1 MKDIQKLKYTDDN
14 IEEYRDLLLEASD
27 NTKYY
32 MSLLS
37 DSLMVTS
44 SITPSIASV
53 IESVVK
59 RLNLQE
65 VSIEAY
71 IYSDSEMNARCFF
84 IHNKIIIILTSEL
97 VNKMTKAELSFVIGH
112 EIGHYIFG
120 HLKYSVP
127 NEVNS
132 KLLEM
137 KMNKLAQAHEI
148 SADRLGLICS
158 GSVES
163 SVKAIVKIVSG
174 LDDTFISSSL
184 HVYLH
189 QVQSLNFDILSHGN
203 YSHPIFPIRARA
215 LVLFSMSDIYYW
227 WKGTDKVAPLTKE
240 KLDSK
245 IRKDLEATTLKR
257 YKERSSH
264 ILKKFKLWFF
274 VKSFIDDKYLTE
286 EEILYLKN
294 IFGKDTALKAI
305 TFAKDSP
312 DAIIKKY
319 DEYKIQIEQLSNI
332 EKLEL
337 VQEIKQSIGS
347 IKNTHPIHTYFIN
360 LEQSIF

>member
-14 IEEYRDLLLEASD
+14 TEEYKDLLLEAAD

-71 IYSDSEMNARCFF
+71 IYSDSEMNARCFY
-84 IHNKIIIILTSEL
+84 IHDKIIIILTSAL
-97 VNKMTKAELSFVIGH
+97 VNKMTKPELSFVIGH

-120 HLKYSVP
+120 HLKYSIP
-127 NEVNS
+127 NDVNS
-132 KLLEM
+132 ELLEM
-137 KMNKLAQAHEI
+137 KMNKLSQAHEI

-163 SVKAIVKIVSG
+163 SVRAIVKTVSG
-174 LDDTFISSSL
+174 LDDAFISSSL
-184 HVYLH
+184 HAYLH
-189 QVQSLNFDILSHGN
+189 QVQALNFDMLSHGN

-227 WKGTDKVAPLTKE
+227 WKETDKVAPLIKE

-245 IRKDLEATTLKR
+245 IRKDLESTTLKR

-264 ILKKFKLWFF
+264 ILEKFKLWFL
-274 VKSFIDDKYLTE
+274 VKSFIDDERLDE
-286 EEILYLKN
+286 EEISYLKN
-294 IFGKDTALKAI
+294 IFGKNTALKAI

-312 DAIIKKY
+312 DAVRRKY
-319 DEYKIQIEQLSNI
+319 DEYKIQIEQLSSV
-332 EKLEL
+332 EKLQL
-337 VQEIKQSIGS
+337 IQEMEQSIGKINRDHS
-347 IKNTHPIHTYFIN
+347 IHRYFLNFKN
-360 LEQSIF
+360 SI